1 MLGGQ
6 AENSHAE
13 LSIDLASD
21 YTSVYRNSYSQSTC
35 ELPLDHGQFSLSLL
49 ILLSLSSSTLSLSLG
64 QKKVSV

>member
-49 ILLSLSSSTLSLSLG
+49 
-64 QKKVSV
+64 